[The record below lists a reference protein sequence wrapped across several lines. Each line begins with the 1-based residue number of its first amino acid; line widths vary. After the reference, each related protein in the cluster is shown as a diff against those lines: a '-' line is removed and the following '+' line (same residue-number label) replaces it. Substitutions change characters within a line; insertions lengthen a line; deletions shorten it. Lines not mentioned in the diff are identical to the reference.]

1 MKNKGL
7 KRKAPLE
14 LLDYREDYKE
24 IYEEEKKELLKI
36 YKDKIKQIDH
46 VGSTSIKCIKSKPI
60 IYILIQTD
68 NLEEFIEFTES
79 NIEGEIYTVK
89 K

>member
-24 IYEEEKKELLKI
+24 IYEEDYNKI
-36 YKDKIKQIDH
+36 E
-46 VGSTSIKCIKSKPI
+46 VVALP
-60 IYILIQTD
+60 
-68 NLEEFIEFTES
+68 
-79 NIEGEIYTVK
+79 
-89 K
+89 